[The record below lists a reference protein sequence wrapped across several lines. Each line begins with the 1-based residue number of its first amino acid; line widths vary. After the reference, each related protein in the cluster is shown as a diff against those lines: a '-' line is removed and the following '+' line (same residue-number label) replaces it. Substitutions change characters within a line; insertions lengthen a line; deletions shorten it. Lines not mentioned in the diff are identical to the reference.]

1 MLHSDF
7 SNITTLADNDFYVLL
22 SYFYWQFSTTLHRRL
37 ACLQLKLCQ
46 HSINYAYSK
55 KWTWD
60 PWLEMCALSCQLCS
74 AANPT
79 RRVWMP
85 KSKAENQLQS
95 KGFRGQMSEGWSEHV
110 QQCFLGGGA
119 PLRPPCAHTSVS
131 LQSCPSAAETCRR
144 MSEFIKKKRK
154 DGTEMCFTAF
164 CASVGMA
171 PSCGYWLQHARSSS
185 L

>member
-7 SNITTLADNDFYVLL
+7 SNITTLTDNDFYVLL

-79 RRVWMP
+79 RQVWMS
-85 KSKAENQLQS
+85 KSKAELQS

-110 QQCFLGGGA
+110 QQCFWGEE
-119 PLRPPCAHTSVS
+119 PLSDLPVHIPACLSSRAQVLQKLAEGCLS
-131 LQSCPSAAETCRR
+131 LS
-144 MSEFIKKKRK
+144 KKKE

-164 CASVGMA
+164 CASAGMA